1 MSPLEKAKGL
11 FPYVFL
17 IVCGIILQSQKGSE
31 LVEKIIMVA
40 FSVAASILVGAYI
53 SYVIRSIGE
62 SSQTVTKTGT
72 NPL

>member
-1 MSPLEKAKGL
+1 MNPKQLIDYAKCKA
-11 FPYVFL
+11 
-17 IVCGIILQSQKGSE
+17 VCTSNKLAKSQKGSE

-62 SSQTVTKTGT
+62 SSQTVTKTSS